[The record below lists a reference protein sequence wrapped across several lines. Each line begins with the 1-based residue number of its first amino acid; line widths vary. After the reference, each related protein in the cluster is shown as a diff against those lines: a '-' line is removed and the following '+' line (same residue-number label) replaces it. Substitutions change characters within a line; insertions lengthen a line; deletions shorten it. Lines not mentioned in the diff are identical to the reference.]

1 MASISLA
8 GPQES
13 AVFCQFRQQKQ
24 VSNNFSVLC
33 GINFTPVLFRE
44 PMLGVEG
51 DVDDFPATPQTTA
64 SRFPP
69 SLPPEIISCWHLFN
83 KHTAGS
89 FTPGTFPTSGRL
101 TSIATLA

>member
-13 AVFCQFRQQKQ
+13 AVFCQFRQKKQ
-24 VSNNFSVLC
+24 VSNNVSVLC
-33 GINFTPVLFRE
+33 GINFTHVLFRE

-69 SLPPEIISCWHLFN
+69 SEGQP
-83 KHTAGS
+83 
-89 FTPGTFPTSGRL
+89 
-101 TSIATLA
+101 